1 MEICLKRNPFHAL
14 TSHIMNLR
22 ETYLLENMNDNKLN
36 IKGSKNSENNENE
49 AYLNRSQRNSSIDY
63 HHMVLLI
70 PNNLRINE
78 IMKKPITKQRSRSM
92 CGVLQ
97 EEI

>member
-49 AYLNRSQRNSSIDY
+49 AYLNRS
-63 HHMVLLI
+63 
-70 PNNLRINE
+70 
-78 IMKKPITKQRSRSM
+78 
-92 CGVLQ
+92 
-97 EEI
+97 